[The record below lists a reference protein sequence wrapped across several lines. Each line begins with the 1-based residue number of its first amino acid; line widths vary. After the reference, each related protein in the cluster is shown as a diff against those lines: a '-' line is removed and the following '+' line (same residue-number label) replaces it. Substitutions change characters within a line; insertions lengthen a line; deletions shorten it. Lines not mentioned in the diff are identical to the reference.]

1 MQEDDDRMHP
11 EPGPG
16 GGTDA
21 RSPLRT
27 TSTPRCS
34 TRPPRAGTPA
44 YAAINVT
51 SSETLNVFATLRVPF
66 AERGHII
73 PADAPLRLADRLRRF
88 LNDD

>member
-1 MQEDDDRMHP
+1 MQEDDDRMRS
-11 EPGPG
+11 EARTGR
-16 GGTDA
+16 GTDA
-21 RSPLRT
+21 HSPPRA
-27 TSTPRCS
+27 STPRCS

-73 PADAPLRLADRLRRF
+73 PADAPLRLVDRLRRF

>member
-1 MQEDDDRMHP
+1 MPLATARQYAAMLDAAAE
-11 EPGPG
+11 G
-16 GGTDA
+16 GY
-21 RSPLRT
+21 
-27 TSTPRCS
+27 
-34 TRPPRAGTPA
+34 A